1 MGGAKYRTK
10 FIGGFCAEGHK
21 RAVEANFRSCP
32 GFLFLYRFFV
42 IEYYTLRKFRHIQEK
57 KIRNKAPSG
66 ACGRGAIKTSCTL
79 YTIFSGTYRA
89 RVMI

>member
-10 FIGGFCAEGHK
+10 FFVLFCAEGRK
-21 RAVEANFRSCP
+21 RAGEANFQSCH
-32 GFLFLYRFFV
+32 GFLFLYRFFG
-42 IEYYTLRKFRHIQEK
+42 IESYTLRKFRHIQEK
-57 KIRNKAPSG
+57 KLRNKAPSG
-66 ACGRGAIKTSCTL
+66 ACGRGAIKPSCTL